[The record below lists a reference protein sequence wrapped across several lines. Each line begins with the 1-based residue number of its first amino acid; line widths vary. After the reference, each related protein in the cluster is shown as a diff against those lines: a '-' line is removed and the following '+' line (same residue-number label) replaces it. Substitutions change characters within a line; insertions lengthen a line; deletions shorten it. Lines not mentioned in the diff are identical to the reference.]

1 MRSGALSIAMSCVAV
16 AVSLVGSPALAQSSA
31 VPAPVGFKVGDGR
44 LHLLGEID
52 TRFDS
57 LVGRFSSATA
67 SDPELI
73 FVPRLGGSFGLET
86 PSTLVKFNA
95 NAEYLIFSGL
105 LTPQSRQLS
114 RLQALVGLETEFN
127 RDGAVSVQ
135 IGDNFTRSD
144 RTQNAAA
151 GIGIISLFNALYLAV
166 PIRPGGRALEF
177 TPRITWG
184 VEFFEPLLTGLT
196 SCPAGDVTCN
206 PALLSTMS
214 YSNLNF
220 ALSSRYKFLPKTSAL
235 LDINFDYR
243 TYWNATA
250 TTNPPANILRGRL
263 GLAGLITPRFSAT
276 LLAGAAY
283 DFGVTRA
290 IAPIGQ
296 AELTYLVG
304 DSTSVSIGYTRD
316 LLPVPAFGAFAN
328 DRGYLNARLGF
339 LQDRLQLNGTAA
351 VDYFTFFQAS
361 MMPGLG
367 TSARQDLLI
376 SLNVGPT
383 FVVTSWFLIGATY
396 GLGYRTSPQQVAQTG
411 INFIRHEANLRLTFR
426 Y

>member
-1 MRSGALSIAMSCVAV
+1 MRSGALSVAM
-16 AVSLVGSPALAQSSA
+16 LVLAAASAHAQTSSA
-31 VPAPVGFKVGDGR
+31 VPSPVGFKVGDGR

-52 TRFDS
+52 SRFDS
-57 LVGRFSSATA
+57 LVGRFSSLNAN
-67 SDPELI
+67 DPEII
-73 FVPRLGGSFGLET
+73 FVPRLGASFGVET

-95 NAEYLIFSGL
+95 NAEYLIFSGI

-114 RLQALVGLETEFN
+114 RLQALVGLDTEFN
-127 RDGAVSVQ
+127 RDSPVSVQ
-135 IGDNFTRSD
+135 IGDTFSRSD

-151 GIGIISLFNALYLAV
+151 GIGVISLFNALYLAV

-196 SCPAGDVTCN
+196 SCQPTDVTCN
-206 PALLSTMS
+206 PSLLSTMS

-220 ALSSRYKFLPKTSAL
+220 ALTSRYKFLPKTAAL

-250 TTNPPANILRGRL
+250 TTNPPANIIRGRL

-276 LLAGAAY
+276 ILAGVAY
-283 DFGVTRA
+283 DLGVTRA

-304 DSTSVSIGYTRD
+304 DTTSVSIGYNRD

-328 DRGYLNARLGF
+328 DRGYLNARIGF
-339 LQDRLQLNGTAA
+339 LQDRLQLNGTAS
-351 VDYFTFFQAS
+351 VDYFTFFRAS

-367 TSARQDLLI
+367 TAARNDLLI
-376 SLNVGPT
+376 GFNVGPT
-383 FVVTSWFLIGATY
+383 FIVTSWFVVGATY
-396 GLGYRTSPQQVAQTG
+396 GLGYRTSPQQVTQTG